1 MHCQCL
7 FKHSPNRHAAITQ
20 TAVTE
25 AGAAPGAL
33 RIQLALTACRIA
45 IWARRLS
52 RSRPMLTTA
61 RTLPSSK

>member
-1 MHCQCL
+1 MYCQCL
-7 FKHSPNRHAAITQ
+7 FKPDPNRPAATTP

-25 AGAAPGAL
+25 AGAAPGAQP
-33 RIQLALTACRIA
+33 IQLALTASRIA

-61 RTLPSSK
+61 RTLPSNK